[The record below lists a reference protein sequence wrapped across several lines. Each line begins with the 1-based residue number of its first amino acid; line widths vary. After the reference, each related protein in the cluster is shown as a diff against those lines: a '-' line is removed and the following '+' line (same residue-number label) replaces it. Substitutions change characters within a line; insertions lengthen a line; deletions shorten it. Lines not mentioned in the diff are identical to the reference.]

1 MSDWTEGLSDE
12 DRAEWDHFVA
22 HQREYTLK
30 AMDSSAYVVSLVP
43 SADKMD
49 VKFAVELGFAIML
62 SKPVIAMAMPGTPV
76 PYGLRKVAD
85 AVIVAD
91 LDTEAGREHAA
102 RQLKA
107 VMAWAEKP
115 GR

>member
-1 MSDWTEGLSDE
+1 VSDWTEGLGDE
-12 DRAEWDHFVA
+12 DRAEWGRFVA
-22 HQREYTLK
+22 HQREHTLK

-43 SADKMD
+43 STENLD
-49 VKFAVELGFAIML
+49 VKFAVELGFAVML
-62 SKPVIAMAMPGTPV
+62 GKPVIAMAMPGTPV
-76 PYGLRKVAD
+76 PYGLRKVAE

-91 LDTEAGREHAA
+91 LDTEAGQEYAA

-107 VMAWAEKP
+107 VMARAEKR